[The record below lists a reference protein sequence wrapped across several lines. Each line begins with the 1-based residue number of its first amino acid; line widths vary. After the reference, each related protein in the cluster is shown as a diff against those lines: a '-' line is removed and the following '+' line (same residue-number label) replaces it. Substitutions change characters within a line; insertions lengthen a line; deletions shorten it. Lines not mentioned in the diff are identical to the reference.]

1 MQRRWWQSRRA
12 RQSLV
17 WAAVI
22 LGAACSRSEKR
33 TGANAESSS
42 GVGRRYPLHG
52 EIVAINREH
61 KTLTISHEAIPGLM
75 PAMTMEFRAAAGDL
89 ASVKSG
95 ERIRAELVRQGDDFR
110 LEKIWPDDR
119 VSTSRIAAAANTLRQ
134 DTAARGTKAYREI
147 GENMPD
153 FALYDQDGRVVPA
166 SRFRGRQIMLNFI
179 YTRCP
184 VATMCPAATLRMMEV
199 QQHARNAHVPDL
211 ELISITL
218 DPEYDTPG
226 VLKQYAAARA
236 IDTRNFSFLTGP
248 ETAIRD
254 LLTQFGVIAEFKDGL
269 LKHSLAT
276 LLINEQGRIV
286 HRADGSEWSVEEFV
300 EKMQKGV
307 STE

>member
-1 MQRRWWQSRRA
+1 M
-12 RQSLV
+12 
-17 WAAVI
+17 VI
-22 LGAACSRSEKR
+22 LGTACSRSENR
-33 TGANAESSS
+33 TGANAESPS
-42 GVGRRYPLHG
+42 GVGPRYPLHG

-75 PAMTMEFRAAAGDL
+75 PAMTMEFRAADGDL

-95 ERIRAELVRQGDDFR
+95 ERIRAELVRQGDDFH

-119 VSTSRIAAAANTLRQ
+119 VSTSSIAAAANALRQ
-134 DTAARGTKAYREI
+134 DTAARGAKAYREI
-147 GENMPD
+147 GENLPD
-153 FALYDQDGRVVPA
+153 FALYDQDGRVVPV

-276 LLINEQGRIV
+276 LLINEQGRII

>member
-1 MQRRWWQSRRA
+1 
-12 RQSLV
+12 LV
-17 WAAVI
+17 WAVVL
-22 LGAACSRSEKR
+22 LGSACSRRENR
-33 TGANAESSS
+33 TGADADSAR
-42 GVGRRYPLHG
+42 GAGQRFPLHG
-52 EIVAINREH
+52 EILAINHERN
-61 KTLTISHEAIPGLM
+61 TLTISHEAIPGLM
-75 PAMTMEFRAAAGDL
+75 PAMTMEFRAANGDL

-95 ERIRAELVRQGDDFR
+95 ERIRAELVRQGDGFH

-119 VSTSRIAAAANTLRQ
+119 VSASSIAAAANALRQ
-134 DTAARGTKAYREI
+134 DTVTRGAKAYREI

-153 FALYDQDGRVVPA
+153 FALYDQDGRVVQA

-199 QQHARNAHVPDL
+199 QMQARKARVPDL
-211 ELISITL
+211 ELVSITL

-226 VLKQYAAARA
+226 VLQQYAAVRA

-248 ETAIRD
+248 GTAIRD
-254 LLTQFGVIAEFKDGL
+254 LLTQFGVIAEFQDGL

-286 HRADGSEWSVEEFV
+286 HRADGSEWTVDEFV
-300 EKMQKGV
+300 EKMRK
-307 STE
+307 E